1 MITFEDVKKCPEIN
15 TLLLWANGML
25 ESLGYTEHGLRHT
38 GYVST
43 TTAEI
48 LKTLDYP
55 ERVVELGAIAGLV
68 HDVGNGIN
76 RHHHG
81 LQGAAMLFPVLTNMG
96 FPVDEVCEIAA
107 AVGNHEEETGY
118 PVTPLAAAL
127 ILADKSDAHRTRVR
141 RGDRF
146 NPNDIHDRVNYAI
159 RSNSL
164 RVDAESKVI
173 RYRVRMDASSSVM
186 EFLQIYMSRMQM
198 SETAAKVLGCTYQL
212 SINGMRINSFAPEA
226 LKE

>member
-1 MITFEDVKKCPEIN
+1 MLTFEDVKQCPEIN

-25 ESLGYTEHGLRHT
+25 ETLGYTEHGLRHT
-38 GYVST
+38 GYVSA

-48 LKTLDYP
+48 LRTLGHP
-55 ERVVELGAIAGLV
+55 ERVVELGAIAGWV

-76 RHHHG
+76 RKNHG
-81 LQGAAMLFPVLTNMG
+81 LNGAVVLFPVLKDMG
-96 FPVDEVCEIAA
+96 FPIEEICEITS
-107 AVGNHEEETGY
+107 AVGNHEEQTGH
-118 PVTPLAAAL
+118 PVTPIAAAL

-164 RVDAESKVI
+164 RVDEENRIV
-173 RYRVRMDASSSVM
+173 RYRVRMDATSSVM
-186 EFLQIYMSRMQM
+186 EFLQIYMSRMEM
-198 SETAAKVLGCTYQL
+198 SEKAAKVLGCTYQL
-212 SINGMRINSFAPEA
+212 SINGMRINSFSPEA